1 MREHLRRLTH
11 KASLAEARLLGS
23 ETELARE
30 KQRADQDRRE
40 LGEVRA
46 RLEVE
51 ESRNASALSSQ
62 QEFETLK
69 QQAATLVRF
78 SSPFSCS
85 TLFSFCYVLLCGVCA
100 CLSLG
105 GLGCVLMSRG
115 GYAVPVVSGLPH
127 GLLHGGT
134 LCQVLCQACLCYGMC
149 YGKSAC
155 VCLLVHACIY
165 ARVHVH
171 LVHTRVREQGMPG
184 AAFPMLQRVCKHCKH
199 CTL

>member
-1 MREHLRRLTH
+1 VGGSEGGEEESGSDKQLRDMREHLRRLTH

-78 SSPFSCS
+78 PLPLSCS
-85 TLFSFCYVLLCGVCA
+85 PLSFFCYVLLCGVCA
-100 CLSLG
+100 SLSLA

-115 GYAVPVVSGLPH
+115 IARWVRGACGEWVAAWRYAMPTAMPTVLV
-127 GLLHGGT
+127 
-134 LCQVLCQACLCYGMC
+134 LCYVLCQDCLCIC
-149 YGKSAC
+149 AR
-155 VCLLVHACIY
+155 VHACISCTRGCESR
-165 ARVHVH
+165 AC
-171 LVHTRVREQGMPG
+171 LVRR
-184 AAFPMLQRVCKHCKH
+184 F
-199 CTL
+199 